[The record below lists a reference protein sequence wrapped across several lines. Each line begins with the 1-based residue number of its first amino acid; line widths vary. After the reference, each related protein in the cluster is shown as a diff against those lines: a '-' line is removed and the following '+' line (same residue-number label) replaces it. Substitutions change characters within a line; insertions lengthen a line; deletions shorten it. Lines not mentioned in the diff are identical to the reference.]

1 MKIYTIA
8 LVLLF
13 STTSL
18 FANDYKSW
26 EELKVSLKDAGAN
39 TKMLSHVKCFLDKGE
54 NRSFE
59 FKRPRSSS
67 YDNRCYKR
75 SQYEIGYKRTF
86 ALIDYTAPSN
96 RRRMFLVDR
105 KTGGVSTMAV
115 AHGRFESGFLKRRTK
130 KNHNSVRWAKYFSN
144 SKGSNAPATGFYL
157 AGQEYYGKWDRSLVL
172 NGIEKSND
180 NACERAVVIHAHKM
194 VSNNK
199 AYVMSSGC
207 PMVSKKNL
215 DHVVDILKGN
225 GNISR
230 GLEKAGGLVFI
241 YGSREAAW
249 PENYC
254 GTI

>member
-1 MKIYTIA
+1 MKIYTLAIT
-8 LVLLF
+8 LLL
-13 STTSL
+13 STPL

-26 EELKVSLKDAGAN
+26 GELETHLKEAGAN
-39 TKMLSHVKCFLDKGE
+39 TKMLKHVKCFMEKGE

-105 KTGGVSTMAV
+105 KTGGISTMAV
-115 AHGRFESGFLKRRTK
+115 AHGRYQSGFLKRRTK

-144 SKGSNAPATGFYL
+144 SRGSNAPATGFYL

-172 NGIEKSND
+172 NGLESNKND
-180 NACERAVVIHAHKM
+180 NACERAVVIHAHKL
-194 VSNNK
+194 VSDNK

-207 PMVSKKNL
+207 PMISKNNL
-215 DHVVDILKGN
+215 NHVIDILKGN
-225 GNISR
+225 GSNSN
-230 GLEKAGGLVFI
+230 GLDKAGGLVFI
-241 YGSREAAW
+241 YGPKEAAW
-249 PENYC
+249 SEDYC
-254 GTI
+254 GEI